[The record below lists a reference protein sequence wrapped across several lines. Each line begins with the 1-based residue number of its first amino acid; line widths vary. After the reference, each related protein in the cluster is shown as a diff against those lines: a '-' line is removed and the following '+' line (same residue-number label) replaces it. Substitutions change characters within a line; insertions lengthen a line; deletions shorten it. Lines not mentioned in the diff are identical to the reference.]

1 MPPIPGVSATTKT
14 VALVQD
20 LIRVEGCPLDRH
32 WLATR
37 LEPIPYQLHTFNR
50 DVDPFLSGG
59 SKSRPLQT
67 EAGSVS
73 VWDVLGAF
81 RSAFFD
87 ERGSLLGQL
96 VKMVQPLS
104 GEP

>member
-1 MPPIPGVSATTKT
+1 MPQYQVSATTKT

-20 LIRVEGCPLDRH
+20 LIRVEAVHLDRH

-59 SKSRPLQT
+59 SKSKDRFQT

-81 RSAFFD
+81 RSAFCSTN
-87 ERGSLLGQL
+87 EE
-96 VKMVQPLS
+96 VC
-104 GEP
+104 